1 MEEYQ
6 HPVLRSLNE
15 TIDNLRRQIELLE
28 QDNAILRNDRERLK
42 ADYAHD
48 VENVRNILIDSLA
61 TDQREYVD
69 VDILANSIADV
80 FAISLLK
87 TVRVSFTVDVEADVL
102 VPAGFDISDLAITD
116 VTMEAWNSE
125 VDEFSVQSF
134 DVGTIEEM

>member
-1 MEEYQ
+1 MNGQYND
-6 HPVLRSLNE
+6 SLVG
-15 TIDNLRRQIELLE
+15 NLRRQIELLE
-28 QDNAILRNDRERLK
+28 QDNAILRNSYNGVKE
-42 ADYAHD
+42 DYAKD
-48 VENVRNILIDSLA
+48 VENVRLILLDALS

-102 VPAGFDISDLAITD
+102 IPAGFDIQDLAITD

-125 VDEFSVQSF
+125 VEDFSVQSF

>member
-1 MEEYQ
+1 MNGQQYND
-6 HPVLRSLNE
+6 SLVG
-15 TIDNLRRQIELLE
+15 NLRRQIELLE
-28 QDNAILRNDRERLK
+28 QDNAILRSDRERIK
-42 ADYAHD
+42 ADYAND
-48 VENVRNILIDSLA
+48 VESVRLILLDALS

-102 VPAGFDISDLAITD
+102 VPAGFDIDELAITD

-125 VDEFSVQSF
+125 VEEFSVQSF
-134 DVGTIEEM
+134 DVGTIEEI

>member
-1 MEEYQ
+1 MNGQQYND
-6 HPVLRSLNE
+6 SLVG
-15 TIDNLRRQIELLE
+15 NLRRQIELLE
-28 QDNAILRNDRERLK
+28 QDNAILRNDRQRIK
-42 ADYAHD
+42 DDYARD
-48 VENVRNILIDSLA
+48 VENVRLILLDALS

-102 VPAGFDISDLAITD
+102 VPAAFDISDLAITD

-125 VDEFSVQSF
+125 VEEFSVQSF
-134 DVGTIEEM
+134 DVGTIEEI